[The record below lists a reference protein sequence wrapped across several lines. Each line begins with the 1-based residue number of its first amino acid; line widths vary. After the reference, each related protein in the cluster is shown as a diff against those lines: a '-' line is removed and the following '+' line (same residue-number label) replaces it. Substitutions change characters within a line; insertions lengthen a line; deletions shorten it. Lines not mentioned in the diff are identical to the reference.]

1 MVGVGEVELMPGHAG
16 ALFQTTLEPAEKWD
30 ERRQLAQTLEQ
41 RTSTEM
47 DFDDD
52 EIGALTLGDELLDAA
67 DRPAVGIAESFAEE
81 LLDACFAEGVA
92 DGSA

>member
-1 MVGVGEVELMPGHAG
+1 MLWRNPLELGPPNGYARTVGVGEVELMPGHAG

-30 ERRQLAQTLEQ
+30 ERRQLAETLEQ

-67 DRPAVGIAESFAEE
+67 D
-81 LLDACFAEGVA
+81 
-92 DGSA
+92 

>member
-1 MVGVGEVELMPGHAG
+1 MPGHAG

-30 ERRQLAQTLEQ
+30 ERRQLAETLEQ

-67 DRPAVGIAESFAEE
+67 DRPAVGIAESLAKE
-81 LLDACFAEGVA
+81 LLDACFVEGLA